1 MRAKLLVLA
10 SAIGSLGW
18 GAVLPYQY
26 AYAADTREWGALVAA
41 GASSLFSIGALAAAP
56 LAGRLADRF
65 DPVRVAVLAQLLG
78 AAGVASLV
86 FADVPALFLAGML
99 VFGLGLSAAVPAKQV
114 LALNWSSF
122 DDRRKIFAYKF
133 TGEALGMA
141 AGAFLAGLVVDLD
154 RADGLDIGFL
164 MAAGGFVLSSAII
177 AFAGRMSR
185 AGARTPLARR
195 AADAGQGVST
205 GTGAF
210 AALDAATGAIA
221 VIDPDRDAP
230 RPGDGTSDSPARPRG
245 ALRVIFAQPA
255 MRWTAV
261 VTIALALGFYAQFES
276 GLPAYGLTVL
286 DIDPSA
292 IGIAAA
298 VNCIVIVALQVIVV
312 KVTAK
317 RGAPALL
324 MGVGSIWVVS
334 WLILSAAQF
343 SPGIATALFVTTYGI
358 FAVGE
363 TIYSPVLN
371 PLTAQLAPKGMVG
384 QTLGT
389 VAALQTAFSAAGPL
403 VAGVLLGAGLTD
415 VFLGMHILVSLIAV
429 FAAWRIKRALA
440 AAPLAP
446 ASDPSTEAP
455 RDVAFSPSS
464 DVAPDPSTD
473 VAPNPSMEVALSTS
487 TDVAQHLSEPPAV
500 LTREEPPTTPVELV
514 RA

>member
-26 AYAADTREWGALVAA
+26 AYAADTREWGALIAA
-41 GASSLFSIGALAAAP
+41 GASSLFSVGALVAAP

-65 DPVRVAVLAQLLG
+65 DPVRVAVIAQLIG

-86 FADVPALFLAGML
+86 VADVPGLFLAGML

-114 LALNWSSF
+114 LALNWSSSA
-122 DDRRKIFAYKF
+122 DRRKIFAYKF
-133 TGEALGMA
+133 TGESLGMA

-154 RADGLDIGFL
+154 RPDGLDIGFM

-177 AFAGRMSR
+177 AVAGRLSR
-185 AGARTPLARR
+185 AGALR
-195 AADAGQGVST
+195 AAAIGVGAAPT
-205 GTGAF
+205 TGAIGTV
-210 AALDAATGAIA
+210 DAATGAIA
-221 VIDPDRDAP
+221 VVDLD
-230 RPGDGTSDSPARPRG
+230 GDGHADGAARSRG
-245 ALRVIFAQPA
+245 ALRLIFAQPA

-286 DIDPSA
+286 DVDASA
-292 IGIAAA
+292 IGVAAA
-298 VNCIVIVALQVIVV
+298 VNCLVIVALQVIVV
-312 KVTAK
+312 KLTA
-317 RGAPALL
+317 RRSAPALL
-324 MGVGSIWVVS
+324 MVVGSIWVVS

-343 SPGIATALFVTTYGI
+343 SPGVATAMFVMTYGI

-389 VAALQTAFSAAGPL
+389 IAALQTAFSAAGPL

-415 VFLGMHILVSLIAV
+415 AFLGMHLAVSVLAV

-440 AAPLAP
+440 TAGNGSAVEVVEVGVSKVGP
-446 ASDPSTEAP
+446 AEVGPAEAKPTP
-455 RDVAFSPSS
+455 RGA
-464 DVAPDPSTD
+464 
-473 VAPNPSMEVALSTS
+473 
-487 TDVAQHLSEPPAV
+487 
-500 LTREEPPTTPVELV
+500 REEPPTTPVDLV
-514 RA
+514 GV

>member
-26 AYAADTREWGALVAA
+26 AYAADTREWGALIAA
-41 GASSLFSIGALAAAP
+41 GASSLFSVGALVAAP

-65 DPVRVAVLAQLLG
+65 DPVRVAVIAQVLG

-114 LALNWSSF
+114 LALNWSSSA
-122 DDRRKIFAYKF
+122 DRRKIFAYKF
-133 TGEALGMA
+133 TAESLGMA
-141 AGAFLAGLVVDLD
+141 AGAFLAGLVVDLN

-177 AFAGRMSR
+177 ALAGRMSR
-185 AGARTPLARR
+185 AGAPAFKSP
-195 AADAGQGVST
+195 AGVRGVVESPA
-205 GTGAF
+205 TGA
-210 AALDAATGAIA
+210 LGVVDAATGAIA
-221 VIDPDRDAP
+221 VVDLD
-230 RPGDGTSDSPARPRG
+230 GDGHADGAARSRG
-245 ALRVIFAQPA
+245 ALRLIFAQPA

-292 IGIAAA
+292 IGMAAA
-298 VNCIVIVALQVIVV
+298 VNCLVIVALQVIVV
-312 KVTAK
+312 KLTAK

-324 MGVGSIWVVS
+324 MVVGSVWVVS

-343 SPGIATALFVTTYGI
+343 APGVATAMFVMTYGI

-389 VAALQTAFSAAGPL
+389 IAALQTAFSAAGPL

-415 VFLGMHILVSLIAV
+415 AFLGMHLAVSVVAV

-440 AAPLAP
+440 ATPAPTETVA
-446 ASDPSTEAP
+446 AGATPS
-455 RDVAFSPSS
+455 VS
-464 DVAPDPSTD
+464 
-473 VAPNPSMEVALSTS
+473 EVRS
-487 TDVAQHLSEPPAV
+487 
-500 LTREEPPTTPVELV
+500 REEPPTTPVDLV